1 MRYVKYDPITG
12 RIISIL
18 NEEGEYTAPVSEEL
32 VTQFQSRPKTMLLYT
47 VRDGVVVENAD
58 SLTDATIVPV
68 VTAAPVLGK
77 WPMWQSPVDP
87 DSEDVIA
94 IATVKDD
101 SSLHIHMMKG
111 GEIDRT
117 VYVTDISEDCWIL
130 CVLPKIFATKQ
141 KLVNVRDVNI
151 WSLNDTKGVY
161 KVTPEMFNRVVE
173 RAK

>member
-32 VTQFQSRPKTMLLYT
+32 VLQFQSRPKTMLLY
-47 VRDGVVVENAD
+47 VVKDGIVVENSGTAP
-58 SLTDATIVPV
+58 DATIVPV
-68 VTAAPVLGK
+68 VTEAPVLGK
-77 WPMWQSPVDP
+77 WPTWPSPVDP
-87 DSEDVIA
+87 TDEDAIA

-101 SSLHIHMMKG
+101 SCLHVHMLKG
-111 GEIDRT
+111 GEIDKT

-130 CVLPKIFATKQ
+130 CVLPKISAVKQ

-161 KVTPEMFNRVVE
+161 KVTAELFNRVVE
-173 RAK
+173 RSK